1 MYAIN
6 RMHISQEVEMKSGGK
21 KRLRLRLS
29 HPA

>member
-1 MYAIN
+1 
-6 RMHISQEVEMKSGGK
+6 MHISQEVEMKSGGK